1 MIRVHCTNVPI
12 VGLDDHRVTADRR
25 DSLDQPKSR
34 TIGMF
39 ECPQLTDG
47 GPSPLDPDQALPFDE
62 RRLHR
67 AVGGKEPTRE
77 NVADAW
83 GHVICGAGLGPEARV
98 QCRFRLIDSG
108 NTRCVPTSQTK

>member
-47 GPSPLDPDQALPFDE
+47 GPSPLD
-62 RRLHR
+62 
-67 AVGGKEPTRE
+67 
-77 NVADAW
+77 
-83 GHVICGAGLGPEARV
+83 
-98 QCRFRLIDSG
+98 
-108 NTRCVPTSQTK
+108 